1 MDKEQIKEELI
12 IPKIGSGEELVGFFQ
27 ATSMPS
33 FWWFFLIGPL
43 VFLNT
48 RTYYVAITN
57 LGIHLNKLTFFGKP
71 AIHTYFTWDEI
82 ENLKLGKG
90 ILSMPL
96 KFKFSNGRKLKLH
109 AQLKGLDKIPKLD
122 EVTSNFLISKAS

>member
-71 AIHTYFTWDEI
+71 AIHAYFTWDEI

-96 KFKFSNGRKLKLH
+96 KFKFSNV
-109 AQLKGLDKIPKLD
+109 
-122 EVTSNFLISKAS
+122 EN